1 MAKPCL
7 LRLHFATFCGD
18 CKRFIVAKVGI
29 FWGSTKPTTTFPTR
43 FTLIL
48 FYHLQCAC
56 KSVYSRQPIPLL
68 CSGKLFATTINSFLC
83 SGKLFATTINSFLC
97 SGKPLA
103 ATINAFCAAA
113 NYSLRLFTYVCNA
126 ANYSTAIL

>member
-18 CKRFIVAKVGI
+18 YKRFVVAKVGI

-48 FYHLQCAC
+48 YYHLRCAC
-56 KSVYSRQPIPLL
+56 KRVYSQQSTTLL

-83 SGKLFATTINSFLC
+83 SGKLFAATINSFLCSGKHLAATINSFLC

-103 ATINAFCAAA
+103 TTINSFCAAA
-113 NYSLRLFTYVCNA
+113 NYSPRL
-126 ANYSTAIL
+126 

>member
-7 LRLHFATFCGD
+7 LRLHFATFCGYY
-18 CKRFIVAKVGI
+18 KRFVVAKVGI

-48 FYHLQCAC
+48 YYHLRCAC
-56 KSVYSRQPIPLL
+56 KRVYSRQPIPLL

-83 SGKLFATTINSFLC
+83 SGKLFATTINSF
-97 SGKPLA
+97 
-103 ATINAFCAAA
+103 CAAA
-113 NYSLRLFTYVCNA
+113 NYSPATFCATKFPLGLTKACVCDGA
-126 ANYSTAIL
+126 LPLGRQSR